1 MTSAPAPAPPRF
13 ALLRSI
19 GAVLAGALA
28 GIFLELG
35 TDMALRA
42 AGIFPDL
49 GKPMSNALFVLAT
62 AYRTVFGVAGS
73 YLTARLAPSR
83 PMLHAMILGTLGL
96 AATLA
101 GVITT
106 WDKGPEFGPKW
117 YPIGLVFLCLPQSW
131 LGAKLAQKRPAA

>member
-1 MTSAPAPAPPRF
+1 
-13 ALLRSI
+13 
-19 GAVLAGALA
+19 LAGALA
-28 GIFLELG
+28 GILLELG

-42 AGIFPDL
+42 AGIFPEL

-62 AYRTVFGVAGS
+62 AYRTVFGIAGS

-83 PMLHAMILGTLGL
+83 PMLHAMILGVLGL

-117 YPIGLVFLCLPQSW
+117 YPILLVFLCLPQSW
-131 LGAKLAQKRPAA
+131 YGAKLAEKRAAA

>member
-1 MTSAPAPAPPRF
+1 M
-13 ALLRSI
+13 
-19 GAVLAGALA
+19 LAGALA
-28 GIFLELG
+28 GILLELG

-42 AGIFPDL
+42 AGIFPEL

-62 AYRTVFGVAGS
+62 AYRTVFGIAGS

-83 PMLHAMILGTLGL
+83 PMLHAMILGVLGL

-117 YPIGLVFLCLPQSW
+117 YPILRWFSFACRNPGTEPNWPKNAPMPDFS
-131 LGAKLAQKRPAA
+131 G